1 MENSYKIIDDAHEKD
16 QFTVRFSE
24 IVQNHPFALHFSQ
37 ILLDLKY
44 LMLIMVTIIDKS
56 RIIMY
61 NTDIH
66 NKKQNAEKFSGI
78 LITKQEN
85 ILKKW
90 RPDYD

>member
-1 MENSYKIIDDAHEKD
+1 MENSYKIMDDAHEKD

-44 LMLIMVTIIDKS
+44 LILIMVTIIDKS

-66 NKKQNAEKFSGI
+66 NKE
-78 LITKQEN
+78 TK
-85 ILKKW
+85 
-90 RPDYD
+90 R

>member
-24 IVQNHPFALHFSQ
+24 IVQNHPFALHFNQ

-44 LMLIMVTIIDKS
+44 LILIIVTIIDKS

-61 NTDIH
+61 NTDIQ
-66 NKKQNAEKFSGI
+66 NKATQQTIQK
-78 LITKQEN
+78 
-85 ILKKW
+85 
-90 RPDYD
+90 